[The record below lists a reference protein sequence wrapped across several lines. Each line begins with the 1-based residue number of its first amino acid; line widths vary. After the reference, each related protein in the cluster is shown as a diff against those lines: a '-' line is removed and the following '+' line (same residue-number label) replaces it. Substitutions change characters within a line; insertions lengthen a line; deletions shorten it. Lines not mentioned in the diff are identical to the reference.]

1 MIKVMI
7 ADDEPL
13 EIEALKVILQD
24 LKEDVKVIGE
34 AVNGREAIEL
44 NKKLEPDIIIMDIR
58 MPGID
63 GLKASEVI
71 KNENKDKIIIAL
83 TAYDDFE
90 LVRKA
95 LKLGINDYVLK
106 PVRPEELIKIISGF
120 VNFKIN
126 DEYNEIQE
134 KHDEKPKLKKINNI
148 LKPALEYIENN
159 YNEDISL
166 EKMAFVCNVS
176 SSYFSKLFKKEIG
189 VNFSAYINNYRV
201 DKAKNLL
208 KDTDMP
214 VLNIALDLGFE
225 DCGYFIKVFKK
236 IEGVTPNIYRQK
248 VQ

>member
-7 ADDEPL
+7 VDDEPL

-24 LKEDVKVIGE
+24 LKEDVKVVGE

-44 NKKLEPDIIIMDIR
+44 NKKLEPDVIIMDIR

-90 LVRKA
+90 LIRKA

-106 PVRPEELIKIISGF
+106 PIRPEELIKIISGF

-126 DEYNEIQE
+126 DKCNEIQE

-159 YNEDISL
+159 YSEDISL
-166 EKMAFVCNVS
+166 EKMAYVCSVS

-236 IEGVTPNIYRQK
+236 IEGVTPNVYRQK

>member
-24 LKEDVKVIGE
+24 LKENVKVIGE
-34 AVNGREAIEL
+34 AANGREAIEL

-126 DEYNEIQE
+126 DECNEIQE
-134 KHDEKPKLKKINNI
+134 KHDKKPKLKKINNI
-148 LKPALEYIENN
+148 LRPALEYIENN
-159 YNEDISL
+159 YSEDISL
-166 EKMAFVCNVS
+166 EKMASVCNVS

-201 DKAKNLL
+201 DKAKDLL
-208 KDTDMP
+208 KDTDMS